1 MKYKIINEDYRNK
14 GLLESVL
21 ENRNI
26 TIEDVESLLNANEK
40 EYKDPFQI
48 VGMDRAV
55 KFFKNK
61 INENIKIALLVD
73 EDTDGFTSSSLLY
86 RWLIEDVGI
95 NENNIELFFHIK
107 RKQHGLDSLVFN
119 DMLKSNADLFI
130 LADSSTNDIEQ
141 HKKLI
146 SQNKDIII
154 LDHHLC
160 DRIDDVLDEVYLVNN
175 QLEGSESKNLSGVG
189 VVGKFIEAC
198 GYSIDKY
205 MDLIAIGLVADSMNM
220 LDLENRAIVNYG
232 LSHLN
237 NDMIKEFFKD
247 IKNPTITDISWGIAN
262 YINSVIR
269 FGKEDERR
277 LCFDVLTCKK
287 GILPY
292 KKRNGEVVNQTLAE
306 SFVRISNNVKNR
318 QNKAIKKEVEILE
331 RDIYKNGLDKDKCII
346 INNNTIDHAIRG
358 VVAQRLCSKFK
369 KPIMLL
375 SPYKGELA
383 GSVRSP
389 FDGFKEM
396 VENSN
401 KVTFAQGHS
410 GAFGIG
416 IKEENIDKLRTYLNE
431 QLKDLDTNETVID
444 VDYIF
449 NFGEFNLNDIK
460 PIADLSPLYCRDI
473 KEPLFI
479 VKNLII
485 ESKDIEHKK
494 NKKCYTTSFKK
505 KGLFFEKNFSSQNI
519 FEQMTM
525 KDQLKFG
532 RSHLLNL
539 TLLVKFKKNERGFYY
554 IEIIDFNVCKSN
566 KIIF

>member
-21 ENRNI
+21 ENRDI

-107 RKQHGLDSLVFN
+107 RKQHGLDSLVFK

-479 VKNLII
+479 VKNLTI
-485 ESKDIEHKK
+485 ESKDIKHER
-494 NKKCYTTSFKK
+494 NKKGWVTKFKK
-505 KGLFFEKNFSSQNI
+505 GGLFFEKNFSSAKI
-519 FEQMTM
+519 YEDMTM
-525 KDQLKFG
+525 KEQLKFG
-532 RSHLLNL
+532 RSHSLDF
-539 TLLVKFKKNERGFYY
+539 TLLVKFKKNERNYYY
-554 IEIIDFNVCKSN
+554 ISIEDFNVCKSN

>member
-21 ENRNI
+21 ENRDI

-107 RKQHGLDSLVFN
+107 RKQHGLDSLVFQ

-287 GILPY
+287 GVLPY

>member
-1 MKYKIINEDYRNK
+1 M
-14 GLLESVL
+14 
-21 ENRNI
+21 
-26 TIEDVESLLNANEK
+26 
-40 EYKDPFQI
+40 
-48 VGMDRAV
+48 
-55 KFFKNK
+55 
-61 INENIKIALLVD
+61 
-73 EDTDGFTSSSLLY
+73 LY

-479 VKNLII
+479 VKNLTI
-485 ESKDIEHKK
+485 ESKDIKHER
-494 NKKCYTTSFKK
+494 NKKGWVTKFKK
-505 KGLFFEKNFSSQNI
+505 GGLFFEKNFSSEKI
-519 FEQMTM
+519 YEDMTM
-525 KDQLKFG
+525 KEQLKFG
-532 RSHLLNL
+532 RSHSLDF

-554 IEIIDFNVCKSN
+554 ISIEDYNVCKSN

>member
-1 MKYKIINEDYRNK
+1 M
-14 GLLESVL
+14 
-21 ENRNI
+21 
-26 TIEDVESLLNANEK
+26 
-40 EYKDPFQI
+40 
-48 VGMDRAV
+48 
-55 KFFKNK
+55 
-61 INENIKIALLVD
+61 
-73 EDTDGFTSSSLLY
+73 LY

-107 RKQHGLDSLVFN
+107 RKQHGLDSLVFE

-389 FDGFKEM
+389 FPIKDILIDSGL
-396 VENSN
+396 VEY
-401 KVTFAQGHS
+401 AQGHLS
-410 GAFGIG
+410 ALGTQ
-416 IKEENIDKLRTYLNE
+416 IKECNIPALKEYLNN
-431 QLKDLDTNETVID
+431 LLPVID
-444 VDYIF
+444 YDENMYEVDYVF
-449 NFGEFNLNDIK
+449 NANDLRFNMIK
-460 PIADLSPLYCRDI
+460 EIGDLEGVWCRDI
-473 KEPLFI
+473 QEPIFAI
-479 VKNLII
+479 KNMQLQSMNV
-485 ESKDIEHKK
+485 EW
-494 NKKCYTTSFKK
+494 K
-505 KGLFFEKNFSSQNI
+505 KGFNGFYIMEFKYNKNIYRMRFINKLKYENFI
-519 FEQMTM
+519 K
-525 KDQLKFG
+525 KDLLKFG
-532 RSHLLNL
+532 RTQLLDV
-539 TLLVKFKKNERGFYY
+539 TLICKFKKVGKYY
-554 IEIIDFNVCKSN
+554 FIDIIDFNTEKANTKGRSGN